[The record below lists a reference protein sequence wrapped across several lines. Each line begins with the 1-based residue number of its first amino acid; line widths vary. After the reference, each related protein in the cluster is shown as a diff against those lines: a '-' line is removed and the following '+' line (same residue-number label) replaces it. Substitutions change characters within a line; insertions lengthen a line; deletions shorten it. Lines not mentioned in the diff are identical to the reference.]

1 MASDK
6 TVHLTADGRARL
18 EDELRE
24 LLDNRRPVI
33 VQRVATARAEGDL
46 SENFAYHDARQELG
60 LLDGRVQTIEAMLRN
75 AKVMETTVGDV
86 VGLGSTVTI
95 RDEFGESTYVIVGP
109 VEADVAAGRISMVS
123 PTRSRHRS
131 KAPAS
136 ASTTNAVLRNSGDTR
151 HGARV
156 QTRSTRP
163 LASHNATSRVNFIRA
178 VCT

>member
-6 TVHLTADGRARL
+6 TVHLTADGRDRL
-18 EDELRE
+18 EDELRD
-24 LLDNRRPVI
+24 LVDNRRPVI

-86 VGLGSTVTI
+86 IGLGSTVTI

-123 PTRSRHRS
+123 PLGAALMGRTVGDEVSFSSPGGTRSAIIGWVR
-131 KAPAS
+131 
-136 ASTTNAVLRNSGDTR
+136 
-151 HGARV
+151 
-156 QTRSTRP
+156 
-163 LASHNATSRVNFIRA
+163 
-178 VCT
+178 

>member
-6 TVHLTADGRARL
+6 TVHLTAEGRDRL
-18 EDELRE
+18 EEELRDLVE
-24 LLDNRRPVI
+24 NRRPVI

-75 AKVMETTVGDV
+75 AQVMETTVGEV

-109 VEADVAAGRISMVS
+109 VEADVAGGRISMVS
-123 PTRSRHRS
+123 PLGAALMGRTVGDEVSFASPGGMRS
-131 KAPAS
+131 AIIA
-136 ASTTNAVLRNSGDTR
+136 AVR
-151 HGARV
+151 
-156 QTRSTRP
+156 
-163 LASHNATSRVNFIRA
+163 
-178 VCT
+178 